1 MTEEDKIQ
9 QKIRDLKKKIKKT
22 YIYKSLFDGRLKGGR
37 SFKTVA
43 LGVAM
48 ATVPTVAGAVP
59 NSNTRPDDKPKDKT
73 EQVDN
78 SNKNFSNSSSYIAPC
93 SKDINANLDLGNG
106 ATLLNELPTKG
117 VATYNIQG
125 VTFTDEDFAGAPKVS
140 IIDNLIEKCRVSK
153 KNYGQH
159 SCVAAIKRELIPLI
173 PRSDITLKGR
183 TIIDKAVK
191 GCQVDTAFLDGEVIG
206 WVSFICKGQEE
217 TFENIDGYFSCQ
229 YPEDVK
235 KIKNYGHMGF
245 RYIDPVTHKQ
255 YEYRGC
261 MEKGGKKIVKMSG
274 RSTNKY
280 DNNKRKVI
288 TRIEYLQYALNKK
301 LENGE
306 KLYFI
311 KNEGSNIIDIY
322 TPETLPEKIK
332 SQIATVTP
340 QEVQMAMKV
349 GKNVMFAEQDKD
361 SPDTLNVTSIES
373 MKKIEEDIR
382 RQNPNAQLLAKLA
395 KSHKITHG
403 KGRSSDGSDE
413 NGDSGENNSDGTAVT
428 VAATSRV
435 GSPSQHLIRDYGR
448 S

>member
-9 QKIRDLKKKIKKT
+9 QKIHRLRDKIEKT
-22 YIYKSLFDGRLKGGR
+22 KFYI
-37 SFKTVA
+37 KTVA

-48 ATVPTVAGAVP
+48 AAVGTVAEAVP
-59 NSNTRPDDKPKDKT
+59 NSNARPDDKPKDKT
-73 EQVDN
+73 ENVDN
-78 SNKNFSNSSSYIAPC
+78 SNKNFSNSSFYIAPC
-93 SKDINANLDLGNG
+93 SKDINANWDLGNG
-106 ATLLNELPTKG
+106 ATLLNELPTEG

-125 VTFTDEDFAGAPKVS
+125 VTFTNEDFAGARKVS
-140 IIDNLIEKCRVSK
+140 IIDNLIKKCRVSN

-173 PRSDITLKGR
+173 PRSDITLEGR
-183 TIIDKAVK
+183 TTIDKAVK
-191 GCQVDTAFLDGEVIG
+191 GCQVDTAFLLGQVIG

-217 TFENIDGYFSCQ
+217 TFENINGYFSCQ

-235 KIKNYGHMGF
+235 KTKNYGHMGF

-288 TRIEYLQYALNKK
+288 TRIEYLQHALNKK

-306 KLYFI
+306 ILYFI

-332 SQIATVTP
+332 GQIAIAQAEKQA
-340 QEVQMAMKV
+340 QETNLAFKDANKV
-349 GKNVMFAEQDKD
+349 YTGQQDSNDPETIQLTSISEQKDPVERAREAGRTTKASRGKNSA
-361 SPDTLNVTSIES
+361 
-373 MKKIEEDIR
+373 
-382 RQNPNAQLLAKLA
+382 
-395 KSHKITHG
+395 G
-403 KGRSSDGSDE
+403 
-413 NGDSGENNSDGTAVT
+413 NGDSNKDNSDGTAVT
-428 VAATSRV
+428 VAATNTDNRNIPTTVYRPDS
-435 GSPSQHLIRDYGR
+435 GR

>member
-1 MTEEDKIQ
+1 MDLRKKAQSLKLKI
-9 QKIRDLKKKIKKT
+9 
-22 YIYKSLFDGRLKGGR
+22 
-37 SFKTVA
+37 A
-43 LGVAM
+43 L
-48 ATVPTVAGAVP
+48 ATALLTGTAATAAPT
-59 NSNTRPDDKPKDKT
+59 SNARPDDKPKDKM
-73 EQVDN
+73 EHVDN

-125 VTFTDEDFAGAPKVS
+125 VTFTDKDFEGCPKVS
-140 IIDNLIEKCRVSK
+140 IIDILIKKCRGSK

-191 GCQVDTAFLDGEVIG
+191 GCQMDTAFLYGEVIG

-217 TFENIDGYFSCQ
+217 TFENINGYFSCQ

-311 KNEGSNIIDIY
+311 KKEGSNIIDIY
-322 TPETLPEKIK
+322 TPETLPENIK
-332 SQIATVTP
+332 SQIAMVQVEKQAQEINLAFKEANKVYTGQQDPNDPETIQLTSISEQKNPVETPVAKALDRARKSVT
-340 QEVQMAMKV
+340 EASG
-349 GKNVMFAEQDKD
+349 GKNSA
-361 SPDTLNVTSIES
+361 
-373 MKKIEEDIR
+373 
-382 RQNPNAQLLAKLA
+382 
-395 KSHKITHG
+395 G
-403 KGRSSDGSDE
+403 
-413 NGDSGENNSDGTAVT
+413 NGDNSDGNTIV
-428 VAATSRV
+428 VADEKTLALLQVLNKGNTNNS
-435 GSPSQHLIRDYGR
+435 
-448 S
+448 